1 MGCQKKSLKPPHP
14 LDSKLSGSRPDR
26 PWVKQDVPRRL
37 AGEDLA
43 SWECIMVCMIKFP
56 PNVLSS
62 DLPQNAVMLV
72 SGSAAVAIA
81 HAGDVRRAFRRRH
94 AVDRGL
100 RQFGRQ
106 VGADVRCRRA
116 PVLACRSGSLRTL
129 CRHRRRARVR
139 CTCLPL
145 GFSD

>member
-1 MGCQKKSLKPPHP
+1 MGMRHGLHDKILPH
-14 LDSKLSGSRPDR
+14 
-26 PWVKQDVPRRL
+26 
-37 AGEDLA
+37 
-43 SWECIMVCMIKFP
+43 
-56 PNVLSS
+56 VLSS
-62 DLPQNAVMLV
+62 DLSQSAVMLV

-81 HAGDVRRAFRRRH
+81 HAGDGRRAFRRRH

-106 VGADVRCRRA
+106 VGADVRYWRA

-139 CTCLPL
+139 RTCLPVGL
-145 GFSD
+145 GD